1 MFVTLPQNI
10 TVFVGTLGRI
20 LAQEPETIHLPGEK
34 GSQQKK
40 GGLRPPC
47 YRALG

>member
-20 LAQEPETIHLPGEK
+20 LAQETETIHLPGEK
-34 GSQQKK
+34 GSQQEKTR
-40 GGLRPPC
+40 G
-47 YRALG
+47 ALGPPAIVL